1 MHLKRLNIINY
12 KNFKS
17 VELDFS
23 HGINCFVG
31 KNGAGKTNLLDSIY
45 YLSFCK
51 SYFNPADNQVIRHD
65 EDFFMVQGT
74 YERNN
79 CEEGIY
85 AGFKRNQKKQFKRNK
100 KEYSKLSEHI
110 GLLPLVMIS
119 PVDERLIVET
129 AEIRRRFMDTII
141 SQFDTNYLEYLI
153 RYNRALSQRNSLLKN
168 WKNLSGNNESQI
180 EIWDN
185 QLFVNGKTIFEK
197 RKKFIKEIIPLFQD
211 YYLRLS
217 GGSEIVDLIYESHF
231 QKDNYM
237 TLLNENRDKDLILGY
252 TTKGIHRD
260 DLELILNNYPVRQ
273 DGSQGQKKS
282 FLIALKLAQFDFLY
296 SHNSFS
302 PILLLDDVFDKLDN
316 ERGNNLLNLVGQEQ
330 FRQIFITDTQK
341 DRLNS
346 IVKKTGRDFSFFE
359 VDNGNFQALNF
370 DEA

>member
-1 MHLKRLNIINY
+1 
-12 KNFKS
+12 
-17 VELDFS
+17 
-23 HGINCFVG
+23 
-31 KNGAGKTNLLDSIY
+31 
-45 YLSFCK
+45 
-51 SYFNPADNQVIRHD
+51 
-65 EDFFMVQGT
+65 
-74 YERNN
+74 
-79 CEEGIY
+79 
-85 AGFKRNQKKQFKRNK
+85 
-100 KEYSKLSEHI
+100 
-110 GLLPLVMIS
+110 MIS